1 MDFEET
7 LKLVDAA
14 VFAQTDRH
22 LSDPELTILRG
33 ACLGMTYEQMAEDSQ
48 YKVNYLMRDI
58 GPKFWKLLSEAFG
71 EEVSKANLRAAL
83 GRQLRSPSLQAPQ
96 QVQLPQ
102 APRLSESAIVSAE
115 SAIPLEHPLVNW
127 GEAPDVPNF
136 CGRTQQLSDIRHWI
150 VKENCRLVVLSGV
163 AGIGKTTL
171 SVKLAQQ
178 LKDEF
183 ECVIWRSLHQAPP
196 LINLLAY
203 LIQFFERS
211 APINLPVD
219 VDERITQVIASL
231 RSKKCLIVLDAVET
245 ILEPGKLAGHYR
257 DGYEKYGEFLIRV
270 AEQQHQSCLVIVTR
284 EMPETLVPFV
294 GNNFPVRDLKLT
306 GLDAA
311 EARDIFQAQN
321 LSDEENWSDL
331 IKIYQG
337 NPLELKIVA
346 PAIRE
351 LFNGKVSDFLK
362 RKTFVFGGI
371 KALLNNQFERLA
383 DLEKA
388 ILYWLALERRP
399 VSIEQL
405 SDNLLLPISNSD
417 ILEALSSLLRRELID
432 KNASTG
438 QAEFLLHPVLMQYVT
453 EQLTNQVCSEM
464 FVILRNHKIDDKK
477 IKFLKSHRVFKNQN
491 LEPSPK
497 NAIEPNP
504 IVTAVKDNLTK
515 LYKSNSK
522 DWLKKISTMVQNQS
536 DWEMGYL
543 QDNLEDLVEVMTSD
557 AKTLKQGDPEK
568 LKKLPANSF

>member
-14 VFAQTDRH
+14 VFDQTDRH

-33 ACLGMTYEQMAEDSQ
+33 ACLGMTYEQMAEGSQ
-48 YKVNYLMRDI
+48 YKVNYLMRDV

-71 EEVSKANLRAAL
+71 EEVGKANLLAAL

-196 LINLLAY
+196 LINLLDY
-203 LIQFFERS
+203 LIQFFELS

-257 DGYEKYGEFLIRV
+257 DGYEKYGEFLKRV

-321 LSDEENWSDL
+321 LSDEEKWSDL

-371 KALLNNQFERLA
+371 KALLNDQFERLA

-477 IKFLKSHRVFKNQN
+477 IKFLKSHKVFKNQN